1 MSVLV
6 YRMLTE
12 LTTEMFVNVV
22 FEPQEQVSGAQV
34 QLLGAIFMLASI
46 GHAQTHVGTGG
57 SGSKSDLPWGEKKK
71 TSPRR

>member
-1 MSVLV
+1 
-6 YRMLTE
+6 MLTE

-46 GHAQTHVGTGG
+46 GPAQAHVETVGDGL
-57 SGSKSDLPWGEKKK
+57 KSDLPWGEEKK
-71 TSPRR
+71 

>member
-1 MSVLV
+1 MSLLV

-46 GHAQTHVGTGG
+46 GPAQAHVGTVGDG
-57 SGSKSDLPWGEKKK
+57 LKSDLPWGEEKK
-71 TSPRR
+71 

>member
-1 MSVLV
+1 MSLLV

-46 GHAQTHVGTGG
+46 GPAQVHVGTVGDG
-57 SGSKSDLPWGEKKK
+57 LKSDLPWGEEKK
-71 TSPRR
+71 

>member
-1 MSVLV
+1 
-6 YRMLTE
+6 MLTE

-46 GHAQTHVGTGG
+46 GHAQTHVGWR
-57 SGSKSDLPWGEKKK
+57 K
-71 TSPRR
+71 RI

>member
-1 MSVLV
+1 MSLQV

-12 LTTEMFVNVV
+12 LTTEVFVNVV

-46 GHAQTHVGTGG
+46 GPAQAHVGTVGDG
-57 SGSKSDLPWGEKKK
+57 LKSDLPWGEEKK
-71 TSPRR
+71 